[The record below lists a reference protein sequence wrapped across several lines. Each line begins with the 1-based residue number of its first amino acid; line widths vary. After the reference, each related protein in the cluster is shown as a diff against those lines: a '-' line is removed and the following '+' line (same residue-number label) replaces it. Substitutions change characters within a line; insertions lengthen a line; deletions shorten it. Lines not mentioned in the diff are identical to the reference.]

1 MSVYWLP
8 FDRDKQIMLINGLID
23 SIHPF
28 HDEKVILD
36 DIRQNLI
43 NYLELTPTERVYLE
57 NMIIKY
63 GYLLD

>member
-43 NYLELTPTERVYLE
+43 NYLELTPTESVYLE

>member
-1 MSVYWLP
+1 MYWLP

-43 NYLELTPTERVYLE
+43 NYLELTPTESVYLE

>member
-8 FDRDKQIMLINGLID
+8 YDTSEQITLIDSLID

-28 HDEKVILD
+28 YDEKAILEG
-36 DIRQNLI
+36 IKQNLI
-43 NYLELTPTERVYLE
+43 NYLELTPTERIYLE
-57 NMIIKY
+57 NMISQY

>member
-1 MSVYWLP
+1 MSMYWLP

-43 NYLELTPTERVYLE
+43 NYLELTPTESVYLE

>member
-43 NYLELTPTERVYLE
+43 NYLELTPTESVYLE
-57 NMIIKY
+57 NMII
-63 GYLLD
+63 LT